1 VVVDSTGGVAVSL
14 VRKFAVVVLT
24 LLLTST
30 LVTGNLLAAVHLT
43 VLDPTFVQNTV
54 EEEGG
59 YDLVE
64 NATVEVATSQVQSV
78 ETGGSTDISAIVD
91 TESLVRDAVDQ
102 SYLENQT
109 ERNVDRLY
117 AYLHGN
123 SETANLTV
131 ETTPLKDDVEAAVE
145 AQIRNAT
152 VAELLEQTDANLTAL
167 SGSSLPVTVNQ
178 TTVER
183 MTANESGYE
192 TVKQNVHDGVREAV
206 LDRAVQTAW
215 EETSNDEKLYLVIP
229 DYDPRDYSEAEKE
242 RMVADN
248 ETEIRTTLRER
259 IERERGDEIDQGV
272 NETLAQANETLAP
285 DGTDQEGIAGATAEL
300 QAAFVQ
306 GLTTDMTYDEFQSEL
321 DAAKARAAVAVGDR
335 TGAAL
340 DEQLPDR
347 ISLLPPEEASGGTG
361 DSAQQ
366 GPRQALEQ
374 AQNAVT
380 WLDRIAIALPIL
392 ALVLVGLVYFVT
404 RSFQTVASSL
414 GVSLLVAGLPI
425 YLSLGFVQS
434 TAERQVQQ
442 LLLSGDPNQLVQAGT
457 ELLLGVLDQLFG
469 RVGTI
474 SLAFALAGGALVAVW
489 LLLRYDVIDFG
500 GGGGRSAAAAAAGA
514 DADAM
519 DADRYD
525 GTTGVDEP
533 DETAAAVSDESAE
546 VFDTGGAAAV
556 DDAGSDPLSDV
567 TDDGDEE

>member
-1 VVVDSTGGVAVSL
+1 MSL

-59 YDLVE
+59 YALAE
-64 NATVEVATSQVQSV
+64 NATVEVAASQVQSV
-78 ETGGSTDISAIVD
+78 ESGGPADIDAIVD

-109 ERNVDRLY
+109 ERNVNRLY

-123 SETANLTV
+123 SETPNLTV
-131 ETTPLKDDVEAAVE
+131 ETAPLKDDVETAVE
-145 AQIRNAT
+145 AQIRNAS
-152 VAELLEQTDANLTAL
+152 VAGLLEQTDANLTAL
-167 SGSSLPVTVNQ
+167 SGSSLPVTVDQ
-178 TTVER
+178 ATVER

-192 TVKQNVHDGVREAV
+192 AVRQNVRDGVRGEV

-229 DYDPRDYSEAEKE
+229 DYDPRAYSAAEKE

-248 ETEIRTTLRER
+248 ETEIRSRLRER

-272 NETLAQANETLAP
+272 NETLARANETLAP
-285 DGTDQEGIAGATAEL
+285 GGTEQEGIAGATVEL
-300 QAAFVQ
+300 QAAFVE
-306 GLTTDMTYDEFQSEL
+306 GLTTDTTYDEFQSKL
-321 DAAKARAAVAVGDR
+321 DAAKAQAAVAVGDR
-335 TGAAL
+335 TRTAL

-347 ISLLPPEEASGGTG
+347 ISLLPSDGASA
-361 DSAQQ
+361 DASASAQQ
-366 GPRQALEQ
+366 GPRQALDQ

-392 ALVLVGLVYFVT
+392 ALVLVGLVYLVT
-404 RSFQTVASSL
+404 RSLQTVAGSL

-434 TAERQVQQ
+434 AAEQRVQQ
-442 LLLSGDPNQLVQAGT
+442 QLGSGDPNELVQAGA
-457 ELLLGVLDQLFG
+457 ELLLGVLGQLFG
-469 RVGTI
+469 RIGTI
-474 SLAFALAGGALVAVW
+474 SLVFATAGGALVAVW
-489 LLLRYDVIDFG
+489 LLVRYDVIDLG
-500 GGGGRSAAAAAAGA
+500 GDRGA
-514 DADAM
+514 
-519 DADRYD
+519 
-525 GTTGVDEP
+525 P
-533 DETAAAVSDESAE
+533 AAV
-546 VFDTGGAAAV
+546 
-556 DDAGSDPLSDV
+556 
-567 TDDGDEE
+567 EE

>member
-131 ETTPLKDDVEAAVE
+131 ETAPLKDDVEAAVE

-167 SGSSLPVTVNQ
+167 SGSSLPVTVDQ

-192 TVKQNVHDGVREAV
+192 AVKQNVRDGVREAV

-380 WLDRIAIALPIL
+380 WIDRIAIALPIL

-404 RSFQTVASSL
+404 RSLQTVAGSL

-434 TAERQVQQ
+434 TAERQVEQ

-519 DADRYD
+519 DADRHD

-546 VFDTGGAAAV
+546 VADTGGAAAV

>member
-1 VVVDSTGGVAVSL
+1 MVVDSTGGVAVSL

-131 ETTPLKDDVEAAVE
+131 ETAPLKDDVEAAVE

-167 SGSSLPVTVNQ
+167 SGSSLPVTVDQ

-192 TVKQNVHDGVREAV
+192 AVKQNVRDGVREAV

-380 WLDRIAIALPIL
+380 WIDRIAIALPIL

-404 RSFQTVASSL
+404 RSLQTVAGSL

-434 TAERQVQQ
+434 TAERQVEQ

-519 DADRYD
+519 DADRHD

-546 VFDTGGAAAV
+546 VADTGGAAAV